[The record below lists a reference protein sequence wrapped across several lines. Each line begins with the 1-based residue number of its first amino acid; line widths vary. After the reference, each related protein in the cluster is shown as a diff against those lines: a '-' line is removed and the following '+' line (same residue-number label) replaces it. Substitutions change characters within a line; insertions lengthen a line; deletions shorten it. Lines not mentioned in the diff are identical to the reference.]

1 MQNVLTL
8 VRFLQCRR
16 PILLEIAT
24 DICRYRSPWTRR
36 DRPLS
41 EWPTIC
47 PEVTPAA
54 RPATPLSPGEQS
66 RETSVAARAAVVV
79 GPRAHPRHFH
89 PRANA
94 APVRGTPERRTAF
107 GSSITPV
114 LAPTRRRLNLRLAV
128 VSDIAGNSRLHPADP
143 SDLVG
148 TGCSKE

>member
-8 VRFLQCRR
+8 VRFLQRRR

-89 PRANA
+89 PPRERCAGARNARTDEDSIRLLDHAGTRAHA
-94 APVRGTPERRTAF
+94 TTAESPF
-107 GSSITPV
+107 
-114 LAPTRRRLNLRLAV
+114 
-128 VSDIAGNSRLHPADP
+128 
-143 SDLVG
+143 
-148 TGCSKE
+148 GCSVR